1 MISSLV
7 NIGMFT
13 SMAGVI
19 AVFTL
24 VFTQVV
30 ANKLKSKLRSQTKKV
45 NLFSLNS
52 LIYLVLG
59 IVVLTLP
66 VVLSFFIKNVMLL
79 YIIVFLYSLLAGGV
93 HVITHYKYV
102 KWAEKAVDV
111 LPDVLYT
118 FIIATMATIAFVFLY
133 QAING
138 ADGGFIKNFFFIMM
152 PFLIGM
158 FVLKTLTLYK
168 QVPDLTYETYKISDG
183 DKRVSPNEVRNSSIK
198 AVSFLVKLK
207 QVDNKKTKITA
218 NLYSDIEFGI
228 NVFQI
233 LRQYNGKPEL
243 PNVETHNSSG
253 EEIEYIF
260 YKKPGFLGLK
270 KLIDPYKSVLDNN
283 INNKTQ
289 IVFQALEQQ
298 KE

>member
-1 MISSLV
+1 
-7 NIGMFT
+7 
-13 SMAGVI
+13 MAGVI

>member
-1 MISSLV
+1 VISSLV